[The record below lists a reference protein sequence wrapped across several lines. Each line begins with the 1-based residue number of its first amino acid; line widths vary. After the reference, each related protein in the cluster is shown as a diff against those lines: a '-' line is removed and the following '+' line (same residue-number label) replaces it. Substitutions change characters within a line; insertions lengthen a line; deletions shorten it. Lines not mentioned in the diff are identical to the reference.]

1 MSLTFCCFLPMRCS
15 FNLIFFTIS
24 KLLARRLDRRC
35 LLKHLFFMM
44 LTSLWPVV
52 SAAQFS
58 SIPAVTENGKSV
70 LLLRNGQTFT
80 GLIAK
85 PADMAT
91 HYIVLDPLGNR
102 LRFPSDQVE
111 FVSDSLLEIYAYRR
125 ASQIRNN
132 ATACLQLA
140 QWCMQSQLFT
150 EAQDQINN
158 AIAINGRSR
167 AAVQL
172 EIRLD
177 LLRSASVSSTAE
189 STNTNASR
197 SIIDADIVQRRIDQ
211 LSAGVLQQFIHSIQ
225 PLLLN
230 RCAVAGC
237 HGPSPRSSYL
247 LFRTS
252 AKHAV
257 PHRVSQRNLYNTLAT
272 LDLDKPDRSLLLTAA
287 TTSHGAQT
295 KPSLEMDAS
304 EDITTLVNWVRVVA
318 TNPARG
324 FHSDTIN
331 HPTAHRP
338 IMYQQGNSQQ
348 TTKMQTPDTKP
359 SDPAL
364 DAPDA
369 ATQPQQ
375 WTQSQKPEQTQ
386 SALGFGAALPVEM
399 LGPTLGRMKLMPTKS
414 VNLTPNF
421 PGNFSLPSSRF
432 LPQRR

>member
-1 MSLTFCCFLPMRCS
+1 MSLTFCHFLPMRRS
-15 FNLIFFTIS
+15 FNSIFDTIS
-24 KLLARRLDRRC
+24 KYSVRRLDRRC
-35 LLKHLFFMM
+35 LLKHLFLMM
-44 LTSLWPVV
+44 LTSLWPVL

-58 SIPAVTENGKSV
+58 STPTVTDNPKSV

-80 GLIAK
+80 GLIVK
-85 PADMAT
+85 PTEMST
-91 HYIVLDPLGNR
+91 HYIVRDPLGNR

-132 ATACLQLA
+132 ATACLELA

-177 LLRSASVSSTAE
+177 LLRSAWVSSTAE
-189 STNTNASR
+189 STTTNSSR
-197 SIIDADIVQRRIDQ
+197 RIIDADIVQRRIDQ
-211 LSAGVLQQFIHSIQ
+211 LSAGVLQQFIQSIQ

-237 HGPSPRSSYL
+237 HGPSPRSSYV

-257 PHRVSQRNLYNTLAT
+257 PHRVSQRNLYNTVAT
-272 LDLDKPDRSLLLTAA
+272 LDLDKPERSLFLTAA
-287 TTSHGAQT
+287 TTSHGPQN
-295 KPSLEMDAS
+295 KPTLGTDAS
-304 EDITTLVNWVRVVA
+304 EDIATLMNWLRVVA
-318 TNPARG
+318 SNPASG
-324 FHSDTIN
+324 YHSDTIN
-331 HPTAHRP
+331 HPIANRP

-348 TTKMQTPDTKP
+348 TTKMQTPDAVTE
-359 SDPAL
+359 
-364 DAPDA
+364 
-369 ATQPQQ
+369 PQQ
-375 WTQSQKPEQTQ
+375 WTRPQKPEQKQ